1 MDELILGML
10 AGDGCISKEGRFT
23 IDHSI
28 KQFDYLSWKK
38 QLIEKQFNVDLK
50 VYHRVT
56 HNTKSIYLDRKM
68 LFLPIRNRIYI
79 NGKKDISLILDE
91 IKDVDLF
98 LAFWFF
104 DDAAINRAGIK
115 LCICD
120 STESQ
125 INKMIEWFKN
135 KINVS
140 SYIRYETHKNK
151 SYPFLIFQ
159 KFESMVI
166 WSRIKKYAENI
177 PSMLK
182 KFRNIKTQYDLDYVH
197 IEYNKPTS
205 PRILKI
211 PKKSELNVSDQQLI
225 QYYNHVSSIK
235 RTAKFYNVTEKIVRD
250 VLVKNNAPHPVGFK
264 KIR

>member
-1 MDELILGML
+1 MNELILGML
-10 AGDGCISKEGRFT
+10 AGDGYISKEGRFT

-38 QLIEKQFNVDLK
+38 TLIEKKFNVTLK

-56 HNTKSIYLDRKM
+56 HNTKSIYLDRKL
-68 LFLPIRNRIYI
+68 LFLPIRNKIYQ
-79 NGKKDISLILDE
+79 NGKKDISLILNE

-104 DDAAINRAGIK
+104 DDAAINRYGIK

-120 STESQ
+120 STEDQ

-135 KINVS
+135 KINIS
-140 SYIRYETHKNK
+140 SYIRYENHGKK

-159 KFESMVI
+159 KMESMII
-166 WSRIKKYAENI
+166 WSRIKKYAQNI
-177 PSMLK
+177 PSMMK
-182 KFRNIKTQYDLDYVH
+182 KFRNIRTEYDLKYNH

-211 PKKSELNVSDQQLI
+211 PNKSELKISDEKLI
-225 QYYNHVSSIK
+225 EYYNHVNSIK
-235 RTAKFYNVTEKIVRD
+235 RTAKFYNITEKIVRD
-250 VLVKNNAPHPVGFK
+250 VLVKNNALHPIGFK
-264 KIR
+264 KMR